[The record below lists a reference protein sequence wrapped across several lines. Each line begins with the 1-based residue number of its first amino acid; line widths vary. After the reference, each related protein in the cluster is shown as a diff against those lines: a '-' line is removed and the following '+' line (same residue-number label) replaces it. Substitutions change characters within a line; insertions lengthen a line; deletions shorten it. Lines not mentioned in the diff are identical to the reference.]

1 MLQRI
6 LIYAAGALVVLA
18 GNTVL
23 RAAVI
28 KALEPAGKRLD
39 RWRRQGVEPERDLA
53 LLLGNFLIVFYV
65 AGFAER
71 YQLPAWAFYLLAV
84 VWMLH
89 LPRDLANWLRNRG
102 RSPAALHRRGFF
114 LFHYGPLWLRTVWA
128 LLSLLIGV
136 GLETAGV
143 DVGHIA
149 VGLLSKAEDFFQ

>member
-1 MLQRI
+1 MVQLAV
-6 LIYAAGALVVLA
+6 IYAVGALVVLA
-18 GNTVL
+18 GNYVL

-39 RWRRQGVEPERDLA
+39 RWRRRGLEPERDLA

-65 AGFAER
+65 AGFVER
-71 YQLPAWAFYLLAV
+71 YQLAAWLFYLLAV

-114 LFHYGPLWLRTVWA
+114 LFHYGPLWTRGLWCLLA
-128 LLSLLIGV
+128 LAFWF
-136 GLETAGV
+136 GL
-143 DVGHIA
+143 
-149 VGLLSKAEDFFQ
+149 KAL